1 MRKKKIIILI
11 IALIIA
17 SVIIALIINQVINTK
32 GGSNIDVQKE
42 IVNEINNTS
51 EIQETFENVNVIENT
66 NEIQEESISI
76 VEDTKEELNLS
87 EENKVQEDE
96 NIQEQKNVTKNT
108 QEKVTKSPKQAEIKE
123 TAQTTEEITTKN
135 ENKEEKQEQT
145 VQENKIENIVQEKPK
160 CSDTKHGIV
169 AGNSNKWFDS
179 YEEADSFYNAEIE
192 VWGKQWENGEID
204 KDEYLEKC
212 PAGFEVWTCPICQ
225 KWTLNF
231 YYR

>member
-11 IALIIA
+11 IALTIA
-17 SVIIALIINQVINTK
+17 SIIIALIINQVISTK
-32 GGSNIDVQKE
+32 SESNIDVKNE
-42 IVNEINNTS
+42 IVKEINNTN
-51 EIQETFENVNVIENT
+51 EFQETSENVIENT
-66 NEIQEESISI
+66 NVIQEENISI
-76 VEDTKEELNLS
+76 VEDTKEEVLLNQG
-87 EENKVQEDE
+87 NKVQEDE
-96 NIQEQKNVTKNT
+96 NIQEQKNATENT
-108 QEKVTKSPKQAEIKE
+108 QEKIAEGTKQAEIKE
-123 TAQTTEEITTKN
+123 TVQTSEEINTTKN
-135 ENKEEKQEQT
+135 ESKEEKQEQT
-145 VQENKIENIVQEKPK
+145 VQENKTENVVQEKPK

-212 PAGFEVWTCPICQ
+212 PSGYEVWTCPLCQ